1 MKEKIE
7 KFVDDVIK
15 KNDFELLDILWTFSY
30 STQETSKSGYWYKSS
45 IRDTFKKG
53 LRIVCKRNLT
63 KKHGL
68 NSSRITEK
76 LGVSMR
82 GLHNTIPN
90 FLSYDSYD
98 EDVLLLRN
106 ILTDKSYKILLQTI
120 EVNLQRASNTDKK
133 ILSFILNLIP
143 VRIQDSIKKAEV
155 DRQKGGYDWG
165 KYAPLSDFNIKTDEE
180 TGDIVYFTID
190 PKEWTYIFNL
200 LFDEELKEYRSR
212 TKSPKRSVGFIFPPL
227 EQHEEYSFWEFGDE
241 LVKIGIGYWV
251 LYVSASD
258 NLEMKFIIPN
268 FIYEDLKIYK
278 EHLPIV
284 DNFID
289 GIDEIKKEKE
299 TKKVEEEWSL
309 EETEAVS
316 EVLES
321 EIEASIISNPEIL
334 EEGLELIGNQYA
346 TSVGRIDILCRDKDR
361 NFVVIELKRGTGT
374 HKVVGQIQKYMAWV
388 IENLAKDKQVRGII
402 VVREYDKGLEYAI
415 KGSKFSIAIKK
426 FGQEP
431 PTEENIKYC
440 NRCGK
445 PNRKS
450 AKYCIKCGQE
460 FWME

>member
-1 MKEKIE
+1 MKGKIE
-7 KFVDDVIK
+7 NFVDEVIK

-30 STQETSKSGYWYKSS
+30 STQETSKSGYWYRGSR
-45 IRDTFKKG
+45 RDTFKKG
-53 LRIVCKRNLT
+53 LLIVCKRNLT

-120 EVNLQRASNTDKK
+120 EVNLQRASNIDKK

-143 VRIQDSIKKAEV
+143 IRIQDSI
-155 DRQKGGYDWG
+155 
-165 KYAPLSDFNIKTDEE
+165 KYAPLSDFDIKTDEE

-190 PKEWTYIFNL
+190 TKEWTYIFNL

-212 TKSPKRSVGFIFPPL
+212 TKSSKRSAGLIFPPL

-258 NLEMKFIIPN
+258 NVEMKFIIPN
-268 FIYEDLKIYK
+268 FIYENLKIYK

-284 DNFID
+284 DNFVD
-289 GIDEIKKEKE
+289 RIDEIKKEKE

-402 VVREYDKGLEYAI
+402 VVKEDDKGLEYAL
-415 KGSKFSIAIKK
+415 KGSKFPIAIKK
-426 FGQEP
+426 FGPVP

-440 NRCGK
+440 IRCGK
-445 PNRKS
+445 PNKKS
-450 AKYCIKCGQE
+450 AKYCIKCGNE